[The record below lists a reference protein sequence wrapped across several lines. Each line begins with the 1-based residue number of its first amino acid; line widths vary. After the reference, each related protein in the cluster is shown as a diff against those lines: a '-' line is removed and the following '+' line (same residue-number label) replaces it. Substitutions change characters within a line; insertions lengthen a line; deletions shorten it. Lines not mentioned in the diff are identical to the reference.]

1 MEQAENTITLFILE
15 ETKVTIF
22 YFSKEYC
29 EWLLRT
35 KYCVYYKFIL
45 VGHIFMIKM
54 TQYNSIHLKL
64 SNSLFKKLKSTTWN
78 KTGITF
84 RLSSSMISNI
94 NYEINFS
101 HKLLLF
107 TDWKVSMFS
116 HAFVSSL
123 SANIKLCKSWL
134 SKITQLGGFPG
145 KLPKFL

>member
-1 MEQAENTITLFILE
+1 MITIDLRKPKALDADPKTIHQSNLAGNVEQAENTITLFILE

-64 SNSLFKKLKSTTWN
+64 SNSLFKKLKSTT
-78 KTGITF
+78 
-84 RLSSSMISNI
+84 
-94 NYEINFS
+94 
-101 HKLLLF
+101 
-107 TDWKVSMFS
+107 
-116 HAFVSSL
+116 
-123 SANIKLCKSWL
+123 
-134 SKITQLGGFPG
+134 
-145 KLPKFL
+145 

>member
-64 SNSLFKKLKSTTWN
+64 SNSLLNKLN
-78 KTGITF
+78 Q
-84 RLSSSMISNI
+84 RH
-94 NYEINFS
+94 EI
-101 HKLLLF
+101 K
-107 TDWKVSMFS
+107 
-116 HAFVSSL
+116 
-123 SANIKLCKSWL
+123 
-134 SKITQLGGFPG
+134 QE
-145 KLPKFL
+145 

>member
-64 SNSLFKKLKSTTWN
+64 SNSLFKKLKSTTQN

-94 NYEINFS
+94 NYEINFL

-107 TDWKVSMFS
+107 TD
-116 HAFVSSL
+116 
-123 SANIKLCKSWL
+123 
-134 SKITQLGGFPG
+134 
-145 KLPKFL
+145 